1 MVKKMDDKKIAEAVA
16 MAAAGKTHR
25 EIADHFNVSRQLITT
40 LIAKSPDLAKYCQIK
55 KEQQRM
61 AMDDFLKNRLDKAQ
75 NIIDVI
81 LNTPADEIALAPL
94 REKMGALKILTDI
107 YSGNSSEGN
116 HNPVSVNISFE
127 DTSKDGDKDM

>member
-16 MAAAGKTHR
+16 MAASGKTHQQ
-25 EIADHFNVSRQLITT
+25 IADHFNVSRQLITF
-40 LIAKSPDLAKYCQIK
+40 LLSKSPDMAKYCQIK
-55 KEQQRM
+55 KEEQRM

-107 YSGNSSEGN
+107 YSGNSAETN